1 MSSVS
6 AIQAQRPIDMP
17 SAAPQAKSPGD
28 RYSTPPQDAA
38 VALLMCQLLANLNA
52 NAFASRTSASLS
64 VNTIVLVDHA
74 GRLSAAVVVLWPV
87 RDPDREQ
94 ERRDDRQSERTRQ
107 QRNRPDRAHGVPPH
121 RPTARINPYAPD
133 GWSFDRLPHEILG
146 LNAGETDMAKI
157 ARAFRAASLKAH
169 PDKGGRPEQMQAV
182 AAAWDFMKDQA
193 EHANAGPAAH

>member
-1 MSSVS
+1 MSSLS
-6 AIQAQRPIDMP
+6 AIPAQRPIDMP
-17 SAAPQAKSPGD
+17 SAVPHAKSSGE
-28 RYSTPPQDAA
+28 RCSTPPQDAA
-38 VALLMCQLLANLNA
+38 VALLMSLVLANLNA
-52 NAFASRTSASLS
+52 NAFASRTSAPLS
-64 VNTIVLVDHA
+64 INTIVLVDHA

-87 RDPDREQ
+87 RGPEPEP

-107 QRNRPDRAHGVPPH
+107 QRNRPERARGTPPH

-182 AAAWDFMKDQA
+182 AAARDFMKAQA
-193 EHANAGPAAH
+193 EQPNAGSAAH